1 MLRSLVLVRFNY
13 TEHEVLALMLVHLFL
28 WRCFSVPCRFVVRK
42 AGGFVVFMLWLCAA
56 LFLNEFPE
64 SFGTL

>member
-1 MLRSLVLVRFNY
+1 MLIFHY
-13 TEHEVLALMLVHLFL
+13 TEHEVLVLKLVHLFL
-28 WRCFSVPCRFVVRK
+28 WKCFSVLCCFVVRK
-42 AGGFVVFMLWLCAA
+42 AGWFVVFMLWFCAA